1 MHYHIDK
8 TAAQSAYL
16 QLYHQLRRDIVS
28 GVYPL
33 GTKMP
38 SKRLIATE
46 TGVSVITVE
55 HALAILCDEG
65 YLESRERSGF
75 FVSFAAADCFP
86 VSETETERRTT
97 VSHGTED
104 EFPFPSLAKT
114 MRRVLSEY
122 GESILVKSPNNGCA
136 ELRGTIAAYLS
147 RSRGISVQPGQIVI
161 GSGAEYLY
169 GLIVQLLGRERAF
182 ALEDPSYDKI
192 RRVYQAHGVTCEML
206 RLGSDGIR
214 SDELT
219 RASATVL
226 HVTPFHS
233 FPSQVTASAGKRREY
248 LRWAEERGGYIVE
261 DDFDSEFS
269 VSSKS
274 EDTLFALE
282 PERSVIYMNTF
293 SKTLAPGLRVGYL
306 LGPSEVVAKAVVGL
320 QTSTVHTNI
329 WAQMLTYRFLT
340 TVDFDEHLKR
350 LREIYRHK
358 CDLMLEGL
366 SAELPDFI
374 EFTHPEGGLFIWATL
389 PDKYDMNAF
398 CKGAVERKVA
408 VVPGNAFTADEHA
421 VSHSFRLNYST
432 PTDEQIEKGV
442 KILGA
447 AARELLK

>member
-169 GLIVQLLGRERAF
+169 GLIVQLLGRERVF

-233 FPSQVTASAGKRREY
+233 VEQ
-248 LRWAEERGGYIVE
+248 ERGY
-261 DDFDSEFS
+261 
-269 VSSKS
+269 
-274 EDTLFALE
+274 ALRPRARALGHLHE
-282 PERSVIYMNTF
+282 YVLQDHRAVD
-293 SKTLAPGLRVGYL
+293 ARGL
-306 LGPSEVVAKAVVGL
+306 
-320 QTSTVHTNI
+320 H
-329 WAQMLTYRFLT
+329 
-340 TVDFDEHLKR
+340 
-350 LREIYRHK
+350 
-358 CDLMLEGL
+358 
-366 SAELPDFI
+366 
-374 EFTHPEGGLFIWATL
+374 
-389 PDKYDMNAF
+389 
-398 CKGAVERKVA
+398 
-408 VVPGNAFTADEHA
+408 
-421 VSHSFRLNYST
+421 
-432 PTDEQIEKGV
+432 
-442 KILGA
+442 GA
-447 AARELLK
+447 AARALRAVSARGGILFLHRAGL